1 MIAYKFLDD
10 GRLAPFTG
18 VRWPEPQSWLESDR
32 VELCVSG
39 VHACRIRDLPYWLRT
54 ELWEVE
60 LDGDVVEG
68 ERLVAARRGRLVRRV
83 DAWNDASAR
92 AFGASCAEEARR
104 RAAASHDLEG
114 TRPMPSKLQMRCPV
128 LLRSRA
134 PVSPSSK
141 MGPAD
146 MRPSACA
153 RRTGLQRSSASSES
167 SPCRQAARST
177 GRSTRSW
184 TIAHKELVIARSRS
198 CPPVVN
204 A

>member
-1 MIAYKFLDD
+1 MIAYKFLDE

-83 DAWNDASAR
+83 DAWNDAAAR
-92 AFGASCAEEARR
+92 AFGTSCAEEARR
-104 RAAASHDLEG
+104 RAAASQDLEG
-114 TRPMPSKLQMRCPV
+114 YAADAEQAADAVPRFAAFASARLAELQDGHGGYEVER
-128 LLRSRA
+128 L
-134 PVSPSSK
+134 
-141 MGPAD
+141 
-146 MRPSACA
+146 
-153 RRTGLQRSSASSES
+153 
-167 SPCRQAARST
+167 RQANWLA
-177 GRSTRSW
+177 
-184 TIAHKELVIARSRS
+184 AELGLT
-198 CPPVVN
+198 
-204 A
+204 